1 MKNQEKKIQESNI
14 NQLKELNKTLKDLV
28 FHTEEWDRDTAKSNK
43 DINTNLALKLRNSLE
58 SLD

>member
-14 NQLKELNKTLKDLV
+14 EQLKTLNETLQDLV

-43 DINTNLALKLRNSLE
+43 DINANLALKLRSNLE